1 MDFCRDSQVS
11 FTAAQSDV
19 VYTITYTGTG
29 STPATQVT
37 SPTETITFATVSTD
51 TDITRC
57 PVTTDL
63 QIFDGTDWIDYV
75 GNESLWPW
83 ISGYTAD
90 TEFSIRTDS
99 HAYGD
104 PSTIF
109 NSRLVANDPDSTSA
123 SATAITT
130 FTVTLNSVCAT
141 DVFSLDT
148 TLSDLTIQVSASSSN
163 PTINPPA
170 YSSTQPGCPIDF
182 SWWEYTIDGI

>member
-11 FTAAQSDV
+11 FTAEQSDV
-19 VYTITYTGTG
+19 VYAIAYTGNG
-29 STPATQVT
+29 STGITQNA
-37 SPTETITFATVSTD
+37 SPTETVTFAAVSTD

-63 QIFDGTDWIDYV
+63 QIFDGTDWIEYT

-83 ISGYTAD
+83 ITGYTAD
-90 TEFSIRTDS
+90 TEFTIQTDS

-109 NSRLVANDPDSTSA
+109 NCRLVANDPDSTSA
-123 SATAITT
+123 SATAITA

-148 TLSDLTIQVSASSSN
+148 TLSDLTI
-163 PTINPPA
+163 
-170 YSSTQPGCPIDF
+170 
-182 SWWEYTIDGI
+182 